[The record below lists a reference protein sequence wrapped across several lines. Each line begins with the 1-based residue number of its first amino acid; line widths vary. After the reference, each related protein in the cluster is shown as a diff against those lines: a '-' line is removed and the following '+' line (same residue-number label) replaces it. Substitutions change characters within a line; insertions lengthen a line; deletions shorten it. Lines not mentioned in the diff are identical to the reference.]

1 MGQPH
6 IHIVKEKMRGEL
18 RMTETPSISI
28 LEEHLFWLE
37 IIQDHAYFVRDHLS
51 PIEVQWVAAAEQY
64 IQLFEGVL
72 EQLSRVNG
80 QAEASSSDMIA
91 LAKASWPVTS
101 GYFQL
106 EGQLQNLRI
115 QNKVNVSLTPTYLNG
130 TLNEN
135 QEYIRMLSFY
145 VNGQTPPPLSL
156 VDLMDLWLE
165 DQLGHAVLLR
175 NILDPIEGAIIKQ
188 VDSYISKFQL
198 FMVQNHHMRNFLR
211 FSPPNMPRQHLMAL
225 EVGQTTIE
233 MNECIQQVVRRF
245 RGTELLS
252 RTTLRFLEHHFP
264 ETCYFIKKL
273 SLYAPE
279 LSPAAAGC
287 SLRKPSFQ

>member
-1 MGQPH
+1 MA
-6 IHIVKEKMRGEL
+6 
-18 RMTETPSISI
+18 ETASISV

-51 PIEVQWVAAAEQY
+51 SAERQWIAAAEQY
-64 IQLFEGVL
+64 IRLFE
-72 EQLSRVNG
+72 QLLQ
-80 QAEASSSDMIA
+80 QANQADKQKEPSSQEMIS
-91 LAKASWPVTS
+91 LAKEAWPVTN

-115 QNKVNVSLTPTYLNG
+115 QNKVNLNLSPTYLNG

-135 QEYIRMLSFY
+135 QEYIRLLSFY
-145 VNGQTPPPLSL
+145 VHGQTPPSLSL

-175 NILDPIEGAIIKQ
+175 NILDPIEVAIIKQ
-188 VDSYISKFQL
+188 AELYIARFQA
-198 FMVQNHHMRNFLR
+198 FIVQNHHMRSFLR
-211 FSPPNMPRQHLMAL
+211 FSPPNMPRQQLMAFN
-225 EVGQTTIE
+225 VGQTTIE
-233 MNECIQQVVRRF
+233 MNEFIQSVVAQF
-245 RGTELLS
+245 RTTQLLS

-264 ETCYFIKKL
+264 ETCYFVKKL
-273 SLYAPE
+273 SLYVPS
-279 LSPAAAGC
+279 LSVSAAKC